1 MLHRFLDYN
10 LWANARLTE
19 NIAAVPKS
27 SIDRLPLAP
36 FGSIHEALRHIIG
49 AENIWLE
56 RMKGQSPK
64 DFLGFTEGK
73 TLDELQGML
82 LDGSRRWIE
91 CVTGRAG
98 DADWM
103 SPDAT
108 MTYTTMK
115 GDVFV
120 QAIPDVVLH
129 VVNHSTYHRG
139 QIMSAL
145 RSIYDGR
152 LLGLDMF
159 VFARE

>member
-1 MLHRFLDYN
+1 MLQRYLTYN
-10 LWANARLTE
+10 LWANTRLIE
-19 NIAAVPKS
+19 NIAGVPAS
-27 SIDRLPLAP
+27 SIDGLPLAP
-36 FGSIHEALRHIIG
+36 FGSIHEALRHIVG

-56 RMKGQSPK
+56 RMKGQSPT

-73 TLDELQGML
+73 TLDELLGML
-82 LDGSRRWIE
+82 LAGSQRWVE
-91 CVTGRAG
+91 YATGHAG
-98 DADWM
+98 DAEWM

-108 MTYTTMK
+108 MTYATTK

-120 QAIPDVVLH
+120 QVIPDVVLH

-145 RSIYDGR
+145 RSVYDGR